1 MHLILATQELLLYF
15 FFKVVIVSYL
25 FHCRIATNK
34 IILLCI
40 IVVELAILGAVVY
53 IKFFKNKKQ
62 S

>member
-1 MHLILATQELLLYF
+1 MHLIQATQLLL
-15 FFKVVIVSYL
+15 FFKVVIVSCL

-53 IKFFKNKKQ
+53 IKFFKKKKQ